1 MLTANSYGDTAMPSQ
16 VSSALRSR
24 SIASCERRSRKQAT
38 SWRWPILAVVLGLFA
53 HSEAL
58 AQRLTNLEI
67 QGTGGQGPGG
77 GVELTQ
83 TFAEGRFNYT
93 ATAENAV
100 ESLTVTATSTDG
112 TVTYD
117 LAEGTETTITTG
129 GVVRPVP
136 VGSTTITVTV
146 TSNTDPPETQ
156 DYRIVVRR
164 PADTTLE
171 SLDVVFAGGTFLADE
186 MLKPAFDPE
195 TRDYE
200 AIVTAVTT
208 AVTVTV
214 DATSPTAEEITWDT
228 GLPGSSHT
236 RNLGTGTPQQNTI
249 TATVKD
255 GTSTGRYTIRVTKS
269 NFPGAPR
276 NLRATARNVGKEVA
290 LSWSAPSDDGDA
302 AIVGYEVAQYDE
314 FQLEA
319 DTDNEFTDGEL
330 AWGDDLGE
338 VLSHRVTG
346 LHNGRTYYFRVRARN
361 ENGPGNGSNDDSD
374 TPAGPPLAPTS
385 LVPVAG
391 NARVELTWVAPMDPA
406 NEPRDGNP
414 ISSYDYSQ
422 NGSWRSIPNSDE
434 STTSY
439 TATGLNNGT
448 TYQFSVRAKNH
459 AGNGL
464 PSNEVRAVPRAGVP
478 GAPTGLTAQAGDEE
492 VTLSWRAPAN
502 NGGEPITRYEY
513 KQETTSGGDS
523 GTWTATGG
531 TGTTVAVPGL
541 TNGTTYYFKVRAV
554 NDLGC
559 DEPEDPGCGQESL
572 EVSAEPFGKP
582 VTVVGEFGATSDED
596 SRVTLTWSTVPDGGD
611 PADELTGFQYRQ
623 KAGGGYGSWIDIRNS
638 DANTERHVVRGL
650 TNGTTYT
657 FEVRAVNSSGGGLA
671 SEELSAVPSI
681 TPGAPTLTATA
692 GDDEVRLTW
701 TPADDGGRRIIRYEC
716 ELRIGAGDYE
726 ESCADKSLGASVTSL
741 TLTDDDVLTSDDD
754 RITNGRT
761 YTFRV
766 RAVNDRENTVGVGA
780 GNGDWSDEATAR
792 PTDGSGTQRTF
803 TISATIDDKSWAK
816 AGSPAK
822 TILATVEVNP
832 RYTAPTTTL
841 WVDVDASEF
850 DPGRP
855 VVFRPTNSE
864 RDVSFTGTPS
874 EPAGSSDHITIALF
888 SSEADA
894 GTPSNAL
901 AITSVEIRRSTTP
914 DPPTGLEVT
923 RGDGEVTLSWAT
935 DAAAA
940 DYEYRQRRQP
950 GSYGRW
956 TDFAGE
962 EFQLQNQG
970 RTVTSNT
977 VTGLTNGG
985 TYAFQ
990 VRALH
995 TSGAASDPSD
1005 EVSVSLSGT
1014 PPVQTGPL
1022 SAPRSLTATAG
1033 NGQVTLGWTP
1043 PQSGGASIT
1052 RYEYRQETTGNA
1064 GGTGTWTTTGGTGTT
1079 FTVTSLAN
1087 GTRYYFRVRA
1097 VSSDGPGPESS
1108 EASATPALT
1117 AGGTLSAL
1125 TLSGVALTPAFTPA
1139 TRDYTASVGGS
1150 VEQVTVTATPTRGTV
1165 AITPADDDTAAGHQV
1180 DLPVGTTTI
1189 RVTVTDGSASG
1200 VYTIRVT
1207 RAASPPGTDTT
1218 LRALVLSH
1226 GTLTPSFD
1234 PAIRD
1239 YRTTV
1244 GGSVSQMT
1252 VTAAANKSDATV
1264 AITPADANTADG
1276 HQVDLGVGTTA
1287 ITVTVTDDSA
1297 TGAYT
1302 IGVTRT
1308 GSVPAAPTGLT
1319 ATGDGDV
1326 VLSWTAPASNGLA
1339 ISSYEYQQKAGADAY
1354 GPWTSIP
1361 GSGPSTRSYT
1371 VTGLTSGTTYAFRVR
1386 AVNAAGPGEASNEA
1400 TALGRLV
1407 WARTEM
1413 EVADAI
1419 TAARNAAYGADR
1431 RFTRGE
1437 AIEVMGEALFE
1448 AAPGVRVLYS
1458 ASTTDAD
1465 VASASVSGGEVT
1477 VTAGATGTA
1486 DITITA
1492 NAIPPAGVEILEQT
1506 NPREASI
1513 LFTVDVGFEALTIEL
1528 SAPSAETDLVEG
1540 GRTHANGTL
1549 GTVTVTATANRPV
1562 TNETTVM
1569 LRRDRTAST
1578 AGDDDFAAGP
1588 IVIEVGQ
1595 TTGSTEVTAVE
1606 DDTPEDREELVLF
1619 GVAADN
1625 VGEVTG
1631 EIRLYLWDAAVPAL
1645 PLIAQLLLAAFLA
1658 IGGYRRYLR
1667 R

>member
-1 MLTANSYGDTAMPSQ
+1 MPSQ

-24 SIASCERRSRKQAT
+24 STASCVRRSRKQAT

-53 HSEAL
+53 HQEAL
-58 AQRLTNLEI
+58 AQITGSALQSLEVS
-67 QGTGGQGPGG
+67 GVPTLDPEFDNTVDRRSFEADVLLSVGQ
-77 GVELTQ
+77 V
-83 TFAEGRFNYT
+83 
-93 ATAENAV
+93 
-100 ESLTVTATSTDG
+100 TVTATAKSGWSVTSYDPPDRDG
-112 TVTYD
+112 NSNGHQSNLT
-117 LAEGTETTITTG
+117 EGEN
-129 GVVRPVP
+129 
-136 VGSTTITVTV
+136 TITVRVTEDEGSGTRTYRITV
-146 TSNTDPPETQ
+146 TQ
-156 DYRIVVRR
+156 
-164 PADTTLE
+164 TT
-171 SLDVVFAGGTFLADE
+171 T
-186 MLKPAFDPE
+186 
-195 TRDYE
+195 
-200 AIVTAVTT
+200 
-208 AVTVTV
+208 
-214 DATSPTAEEITWDT
+214 
-228 GLPGSSHT
+228 
-236 RNLGTGTPQQNTI
+236 
-249 TATVKD
+249 
-255 GTSTGRYTIRVTKS
+255 
-269 NFPGAPR
+269 PGAPTS
-276 NLRATARNVGKEVA
+276 LTADPNHDIGELVE
-290 LSWSAPSDDGDA
+290 LSWTRPSSDGGRDITHYSYRSKNKEEDGGVWDGEDTWTRGPDRDGDA
-302 AIVGYEVAQYDE
+302 TRYD
-314 FQLEA
+314 F
-319 DTDNEFTDGEL
+319 N
-330 AWGDDLGE
+330 
-338 VLSHRVTG
+338 VTG
-346 LHNGRTYYFRVRARN
+346 LTNGITYIFQVRAEN
-361 ENGPGNGSNDDSD
+361 TNGPGFESRTAEA
-374 TPAGPPLAPTS
+374 TPAGPLPAPQQ
-385 LVPVAG
+385 LVVPTDGAG
-391 NARVELTWVAPMDPA
+391 NRRVELEWMHVNDLSVSGYKYRQRAA
-406 NEPRDGNP
+406 AG
-414 ISSYDYSQ
+414 
-422 NGSWRSIPNSDE
+422 GSWGGWRTIADRDLVE
-434 STTSY
+434 SGDTRSY
-439 TATGLNNGT
+439 TVTGLTNGT
-448 TYQFSVRAKNH
+448 TYYFQVLARNS
-459 AGNGL
+459 AGDGL
-464 PSNEVRAVPRAGVP
+464 ASDRVEATPVASRP
-478 GAPTGLTAQAGDEE
+478 GAPTNLRPTAGDEQ
-492 VTLSWRAPAN
+492 VTLSWTAPSD

-513 KQETTSGGDS
+513 LHRKQSRPPSDYPVAWIS
-523 GTWTATGG
+523 TGG
-531 TGTTVAVPGL
+531 TQTTVTVHGL
-541 TNGTTYYFKVRAV
+541 VNGTTYDFKVRAV
-554 NDLGC
+554 NRLMISGGQEVDGLG
-559 DEPEDPGCGQESL
+559 EESL
-572 EVSAEPFGKP
+572 EVSAKPFGKP
-582 VTVVGEFGATSDED
+582 VTEVNLEAESDKD
-596 SRVTLTWSTVPDGGD
+596 SWVKLTWTTD
-611 PADELTGFQYRQ
+611 PPIPEDIDELSGFQYRQ

-638 DANTERHVVRGL
+638 DADTKEHSVTGL

-657 FEVRAVNSSGGGLA
+657 FQVRAVNSSDGGDA
-671 SEELSAVPSI
+671 SDEESAVPSI
-681 TPGAPTLTATA
+681 PPGAPTNLRATA
-692 GDDEVRLTW
+692 GDKEVRLTW
-701 TPADDGGRRIIRYEC
+701 TPPADDGGRRIIKYEC
-716 ELRIGAGDYE
+716 EGRIGGGMYME
-726 ESCADKSLGASVTSL
+726 CADGKRLGASATSL
-741 TLTDDDVLTSDDD
+741 TLTEDEG
-754 RITNGRT
+754 NGIGAVGIDNDKT

-766 RAVNDRENTVGVGA
+766 RAVNDREGRTVTLDANEVPLVPNGD
-780 GNGDWSDEATAR
+780 GDWSSVATAR
-792 PTDGSGTQRTF
+792 PTDRSGTQRTF
-803 TISATIDDKSWAK
+803 TISATIDGKSWARE
-816 AGSPAK
+816 GSA

-832 RYTAPTTTL
+832 RYTAPSTSL
-841 WVDVDASEF
+841 WVGAGSVTPMKVEF
-850 DPGRP
+850 G
-855 VVFRPTNSE
+855 PTNST
-864 RDVSFTGTPS
+864 RDVSIPGNNWPV
-874 EPAGSSDHITIALF
+874 GDLTIALLG
-888 SSEADA
+888 SDPDEPTRPDDL
-894 GTPSNAL
+894 SNAL
-901 AITSVEIRRSTTP
+901 AVTSVEIRPSTTP
-914 DPPTGLEVT
+914 DPPTGLEAT

-935 DAAAA
+935 DMTAGRLPD
-940 DYEYRQRRQP
+940 DYEYRQGRQP

-956 TDFAGE
+956 TDFVGD
-962 EFQLQNQG
+962 QLVNPA
-970 RTVTSNT
+970 VTSNT
-977 VTGLTNGG
+977 VTGLTGG
-985 TYAFQ
+985 TYVFQ
-990 VRALH
+990 VRAL
-995 TSGAASDPSD
+995 GADDRALSDPSD

-1043 PQSGGASIT
+1043 PQSGGGSIT
-1052 RYEYRQETTGNA
+1052 RYEYRQETTANA

-1079 FTVTSLAN
+1079 FTVTGLTN
-1087 GTRYYFRVRA
+1087 GTTYYFRVRA
-1097 VSSDGPGPESS
+1097 VNNSDGPGPESS

-1125 TLSGVALTPAFTPA
+1125 TLSGVALTPAFTPT

-1165 AITPADDDTAAGHQV
+1165 AVTPGDDDTADGHQV

-1218 LRALVLSH
+1218 LGALVLSH

-1234 PAIRD
+1234 SAIRD
-1239 YRTTV
+1239 YTTTV
-1244 GGSVSQMT
+1244 DGSVSQMT
-1252 VTAAANKSDATV
+1252 VTAAVNKSGATV
-1264 AITPADANTADG
+1264 AITPTDANTADG

-1287 ITVTVTDDSA
+1287 ITVTVTDGSA

-1386 AVNAAGPGEASNEA
+1386 AVNDAGPGEASNEA

-1419 TAARNAAYGADR
+1419 TAARNEAFGADR

-1437 AIEVMGEALFE
+1437 AIEVMGDALFE

-1477 VTAGATGTA
+1477 VTAEATGTA

-1492 NAIPPAGVEILEQT
+1492 NAIPPSGVEILEQT

-1528 SAPSAETDLVEG
+1528 SAPSAETNLVEG

-1578 AGDDDFAAGP
+1578 AGDDDFAAGS
-1588 IVIEVGQ
+1588 IVIEVGE